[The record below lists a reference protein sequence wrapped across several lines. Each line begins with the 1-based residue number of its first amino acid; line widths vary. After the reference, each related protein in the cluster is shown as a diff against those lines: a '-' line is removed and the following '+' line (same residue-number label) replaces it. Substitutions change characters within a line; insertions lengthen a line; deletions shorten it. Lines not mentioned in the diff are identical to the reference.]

1 MGTRKKGK
9 NDARNVHTIYAEKTG
24 KTIPAELINEEGG
37 KAFRSRGSVVG
48 VGLAKTRPPP
58 KPARENP
65 AHGPGWVL
73 VSKPVGGLSSGKPNP
88 RPKWVP
94 AITQK
99 SKKS

>member
-1 MGTRKKGK
+1 MFF
-9 NDARNVHTIYAEKTG
+9 
-24 KTIPAELINEEGG
+24 L
-37 KAFRSRGSVVG
+37 
-48 VGLAKTRPPP
+48 GLAKTRPPP